1 MNKKHTYKSKM
12 TSEREFP
19 GAIERTIQISR
30 ANRQKQIDVDEV
42 HTILTSMQSKL
53 GPTTKIMVRG
63 MNAQR
68 MFTFKGFNDEEM
80 NIEDF
85 DEYYINN
92 NSAVKSLDK
101 FEKFSFVQIIALMDK
116 PKVKV
121 KKLKVKK

>member
-53 GPTTKIMVRG
+53 GSSTKIMVRG

-85 DEYYINN
+85 DEYYMNHN
-92 NSAVKSLDK
+92 DSVKSLDK
-101 FEKFSFVQIIALMDK
+101 FDKFSFVQIIALMEK